1 MHHCVPY
8 IQIRVTCR
16 GGSNHSLA
24 ALSVPM
30 NADSPDRAAASV
42 RRLQHEPTMTKSMSE
57 KPSPSSSRALPS
69 NSLRFGAQAS
79 PQARERAS
87 VGRRIH
93 RDHAEDLER
102 NVYKDGGEERR
113 TPLKRSTGTAPAFTS
128 TVWMSGCLP
137 ERMHFRL
144 SVSWSQRWVL
154 LLLGNLHESLGTL
167 PLSLLEP
174 RPMSTPATQPVYQG
188 LASAWCDIRSR
199 LQSRVVWN
207 RENRAPSQ
215 PPACLRTL
223 PVA

>member
-1 MHHCVPY
+1 M
-8 IQIRVTCR
+8 TCR

-42 RRLQHEPTMTKSMSE
+42 RRLQHEPTMTKSTSE
-57 KPSPSSSRALPS
+57 KPSPSSGDRAPKS
-69 NSLRFGAQAS
+69 SRFGVQTS
-79 PQARERAS
+79 PQAW
-87 VGRRIH
+87 GRRIH

-102 NVYKDGGEERR
+102 NGYKGGGEERR

-174 RPMSTPATQPVYQG
+174 RPMSTPATQPVYQD
-188 LASAWCDIRSR
+188 LASAWCDPRWR

-223 PVA
+223 PMA